1 MVGAGLVRSDPVEL
15 GEGHGKEERD
25 PLAEGCSSQVW
36 ALPLIPGRGCRPE
49 EVKHSTRRDSSSG
62 GWKPS
67 SHCSPVERE
76 EEPTGTPAGKQDC
89 ARRGS
94 EGSRAPALPTWARPP
109 LPPSPGLC
117 HAVLPIVDRPST
129 WGHTRPPLPS
139 CPLPQGCPF
148 TRPRQSA
155 QRSSLAGPQSHAHP
169 QPRAGSG
176 RGWETE
182 LAPEARRPVLT
193 MPAKAHTAQLL
204 PALPPHS
211 AELSGPAPKPA
222 PLPSALEPLR
232 FLPLNPPVA
241 HPAKPS
247 RTQSNPTRKKI
258 TAGISNGGI

>member
-1 MVGAGLVRSDPVEL
+1 M
-15 GEGHGKEERD
+15 
-25 PLAEGCSSQVW
+25 
-36 ALPLIPGRGCRPE
+36 
-49 EVKHSTRRDSSSG
+49 
-62 GWKPS
+62 
-67 SHCSPVERE
+67 
-76 EEPTGTPAGKQDC
+76 

-94 EGSRAPALPTWARPP
+94 EGNRAPALPTWATPP

-169 QPRAGSG
+169 QLRAGSG

-193 MPAKAHTAQLL
+193 MPAKAHAAQLL

-222 PLPSALEPLR
+222 PLPSALEPAAVPSSEPPCGLSCKT
-232 FLPLNPPVA
+232 LPDSIQPN
-241 HPAKPS
+241 
-247 RTQSNPTRKKI
+247 QKKI